1 MANAGNQKLK
11 LLYIMEIFLRE
22 TDEHHSINAS
32 EIVKKLAERGIVTE
46 RKSVYRDIDILVDFG
61 MDIVR
66 SPETKAGFYLAGR
79 TFELPELKLLAD
91 AVAASKF
98 ITDSKSAQLEKK
110 IEQLASRYEAKQLQ
124 RQVVV
129 SDRVKTENEKIY
141 YAIDVIYNCI
151 DNNHQMEFQYSEW
164 TVEKK
169 RQLRKNGAIYRVS
182 PEFLLWDN
190 EYYYLVAFDELAGA
204 IRHYRVDKMENAK
217 ERDEARA
224 VWRPERICAGRTTPG
239 SASACLR
246 ENPGQWFCIAKRN
259 WWVSCWTGSAR
270 RHLSARRGR
279 RRSLCAPRWRSAR
292 SSSDGWRG
300 SETKCAF
307 RRLRMWRKATGNICG
322 GSCPA
327 MRMCKMFFTFFCEC
341 DTFLP

>member
-217 ERDEARA
+217 ERDEARGGVEA
-224 VWRPERICAGRTTPG
+224 RKNLRRADYARKRFGMFAGEPRTVVLYCKKELVGVMLDRFGTEASVRPEGK
-239 SASACLR
+239 
-246 ENPGQWFCIAKRN
+246 EEIA
-259 WWVSCWTGSAR
+259 
-270 RHLSARRGR
+270 
-279 RRSLCAPRWRSAR
+279 CAPRWRSAR

-327 MRMCKMFFTFFCEC
+327 TLRV
-341 DTFLP
+341 

>member
-169 RQLRKNGAIYRVS
+169 RQLRKNGAI
-182 PEFLLWDN
+182 
-190 EYYYLVAFDELAGA
+190 
-204 IRHYRVDKMENAK
+204 
-217 ERDEARA
+217 
-224 VWRPERICAGRTTPG
+224 
-239 SASACLR
+239 
-246 ENPGQWFCIAKRN
+246 
-259 WWVSCWTGSAR
+259 TG
-270 RHLSARRGR
+270 
-279 RRSLCAPRWRSAR
+279 
-292 SSSDGWRG
+292 
-300 SETKCAF
+300 
-307 RRLRMWRKATGNICG
+307 
-322 GSCPA
+322 
-327 MRMCKMFFTFFCEC
+327 
-341 DTFLP
+341 

>member
-217 ERDEARA
+217 ERDEARGGVEA
-224 VWRPERICAGRTTPG
+224 RKNLRRADYARKPRTVVLYCKKELVGVMLDRFGTEASVRPEGKEEIALRTEVEVSPQFFGWLAGLGDKVRIQAPADVAESYREY
-239 SASACLR
+239 LR
-246 ENPGQWFCIAKRN
+246 GI
-259 WWVSCWTGSAR
+259 
-270 RHLSARRGR
+270 LSRYE
-279 RRSLCAPRWRSAR
+279 
-292 SSSDGWRG
+292 DV
-300 SETKCAF
+300 
-307 RRLRMWRKATGNICG
+307 
-322 GSCPA
+322 
-327 MRMCKMFFTFFCEC
+327 
-341 DTFLP
+341 

>member
-217 ERDEARA
+217 ERDEARGGVEA
-224 VWRPERICAGRTTPG
+224 RKNLRRADYARKRFGMFAGEPRTVVLYCKKELVGVMLDRFGTEASVRPAEEEWKAANIGSPPYLRYCPSVSRTAE
-239 SASACLR
+239 SI
-246 ENPGQWFCIAKRN
+246 FCQY
-259 WWVSCWTGSAR
+259 
-270 RHLSARRGR
+270 
-279 RRSLCAPRWRSAR
+279 
-292 SSSDGWRG
+292 SS
-300 SETKCAF
+300 
-307 RRLRMWRKATGNICG
+307 
-322 GSCPA
+322 
-327 MRMCKMFFTFFCEC
+327 
-341 DTFLP
+341 

>member
-190 EYYYLVAFDELAGA
+190 EYYYLVAFDELARQLSG
-204 IRHYRVDKMENAK
+204 I
-217 ERDEARA
+217 
-224 VWRPERICAGRTTPG
+224 
-239 SASACLR
+239 
-246 ENPGQWFCIAKRN
+246 
-259 WWVSCWTGSAR
+259 TG
-270 RHLSARRGR
+270 
-279 RRSLCAPRWRSAR
+279 
-292 SSSDGWRG
+292 
-300 SETKCAF
+300 
-307 RRLRMWRKATGNICG
+307 
-322 GSCPA
+322 
-327 MRMCKMFFTFFCEC
+327 
-341 DTFLP
+341 

>member
-217 ERDEARA
+217 ERDEARGGVEA
-224 VWRPERICAGRTTPG
+224 RKNLRRADYARKRFGMFAGEPRTVVLYCKKELVGVMLDRFGTEASVRPEGKEEIALRTEVEVSPQFFGWLAGLGDKVRIQAPADVAESYREY
-239 SASACLR
+239 LR
-246 ENPGQWFCIAKRN
+246 GI
-259 WWVSCWTGSAR
+259 
-270 RHLSARRGR
+270 LSRYE
-279 RRSLCAPRWRSAR
+279 
-292 SSSDGWRG
+292 DV
-300 SETKCAF
+300 
-307 RRLRMWRKATGNICG
+307 
-322 GSCPA
+322 
-327 MRMCKMFFTFFCEC
+327 
-341 DTFLP
+341 